1 MMTEKLGEALVKSV
15 IFVVVIVGLGLLI
28 KEAIAD
34 HIHNWTLQSEFEDRN
49 GRVVCEWEC
58 AEDYDNP
65 HWRKT
70 SGQGG
75 CSRPMS

>member
-1 MMTEKLGEALVKSV
+1 MNTRLKIKLISMAISFIAGALLMA
-15 IFVVVIVGLGLLI
+15 FYML
-28 KEAIAD
+28 AFAD

-75 CSRPMS
+75 CAAPPS

>member
-1 MMTEKLGEALVKSV
+1 MKAQVKTLVLAF
-15 IFVVVIVGLGLLI
+15 IAG
-28 KEAIAD
+28 AILMVFYLSAFAD
-34 HIHNWTLQSEFEDRN
+34 HIHNWTLQSEFEDDN

-70 SGQGG
+70 SGEGG